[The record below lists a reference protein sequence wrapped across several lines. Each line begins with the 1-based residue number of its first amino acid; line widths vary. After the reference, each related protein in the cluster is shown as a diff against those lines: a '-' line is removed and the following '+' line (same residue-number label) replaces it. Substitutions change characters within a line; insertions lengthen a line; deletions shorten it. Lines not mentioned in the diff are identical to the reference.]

1 MKLKIWHKMIIGI
14 ALPSLIAVIGT
25 LTSFEYIN
33 NVTNRQGYVQI
44 ADDLREHVLEVR
56 RNEKN
61 FLLHK
66 NADYYKFFQDATSA
80 LKNLIDKI
88 SSETVEEIG
97 KEDFL
102 LLRKKLEAYSSTAVD
117 LYKNYQV
124 EIDVVETVREEG
136 RKIETLVASKNH
148 AIELSTD
155 FILNLRRLE
164 KNYMLFRDKDSLMRL
179 EGGLLQLKNVTPY
192 CLECVPYIKSVNDLF
207 TIYSKGDV
215 KINDL
220 QTIGTELEDITNVVA
235 NRERQRIGSFL
246 VRTKRLLLI
255 ALLLLCTVGPFFV
268 YKTANYVVAPINRLA
283 EITKRISEGQLDL
296 RAPIRE
302 HDETFSLAIS
312 FNTMLDHLQLTHES
326 LEHSMVLLRDKQA
339 QLVQSEKLA
348 SIGTLASG
356 VAHELN
362 NPLNNIYLASQTLFN
377 EMDPVNS
384 SDIVKE
390 SVKDIYSQTLRVKKI
405 VNNLLEFARE
415 KGPDLKKIN
424 LVNVINKILK
434 QMTASGEMSKVNYKL
449 DVPTAADIEIFADSL
464 LLEQVFINIIS
475 NAIDAMRGEGSL
487 NISVT
492 NEDGSVRID
501 ISDTGVGIPP
511 EVIPRIFDPF
521 FTRKE
526 KGTGLGLAIVYS
538 IIKKHNGDITVQSV
552 PDKGTTF
559 TITIPRQKEIA

>member
-14 ALPSLIAVIGT
+14 AVPSLIAVIGT
-25 LTSFEYIN
+25 MLSFENIN
-33 NVTNRQGYVQI
+33 NVTNRQGHVQI
-44 ADDLREHVLEVR
+44 ADDLRENVLEVR

-66 NADYYKFFQDATSA
+66 DPEYYKFFEDATAVLS
-80 LKNLIDKI
+80 NLIKRI
-88 SSETVEEIG
+88 SPETVEEIG
-97 KEDFL
+97 KEDFF
-102 LLRKKLEAYSSTAVD
+102 LLRKNLETYSSTAAD

-136 RKIETLVASKNH
+136 RKIETLVATKNH
-148 AIELSTD
+148 AMELSTD

-164 KNYMLFRDKDSLMRL
+164 KNYMLFRDKDSLIKL
-179 EGGLLQLKNVTPY
+179 EEGLSQLKNITPF

-207 TIYSKGDV
+207 TIYKKSDA

-220 QTIGTELEDITNVVA
+220 QTVGTSLENITTEIA
-235 NRERQRIGSFL
+235 ERERQRIGSFL
-246 VRTKRLLLI
+246 IRTKRLLLI
-255 ALLLLCTVGPFFV
+255 ALLLLCTVGPLFV
-268 YKTANYVVAPINRLA
+268 YKTADYVVAPINRLA
-283 EITKRISEGQLDL
+283 VITKRISEGQMDL

-302 HDETFSLAIS
+302 HDETFSLALS

-326 LEHSMVLLRDKQA
+326 LEHSMELLRDKQA

-377 EMDPVNS
+377 EMDPDNS
-384 SDIVKE
+384 PDIVKE

-424 LVNVINKILK
+424 LLNVINKILK

-449 DVPTAADIEIFADSL
+449 DISTAEDIEIFADSL
-464 LLEQVFINIIS
+464 LLEQVFINIIG
-475 NAIDAMRGEGSL
+475 NAIDALRGEGSL
-487 NISVT
+487 NITVAIKDS
-492 NEDGSVRID
+492 SVRID
-501 ISDTGVGIPP
+501 VSDTGAGIPP
-511 EVIPRIFDPF
+511 EVISRIFDPF
-521 FTRKE
+521 FTTKE

-559 TITIPRQKEIA
+559 TITLPRQKEIA

>member
-1 MKLKIWHKMIIGI
+1 MIIGI

-25 LTSFEYIN
+25 LLSFENIN

-44 ADDLREHVLEVR
+44 ADDLREHILEVR

-66 NADYYKFFQDATSA
+66 NAEYYNFFQEATSV
-80 LKNLIDKI
+80 LNGLINKI
-88 SSETVEEIG
+88 SPETIEEIG
-97 KEDFL
+97 KEDFF
-102 LLRKKLEAYSSTAVD
+102 LLRKNLEAYSGTAVD
-117 LYKNYQV
+117 LYKNYQI
-124 EIDVVETVREEG
+124 EIDVVETVREKG
-136 RKIETLVASKNH
+136 RKIETLVSTKNH
-148 AIELSTD
+148 AVELSTD

-164 KNYMLFRDKDSLMRL
+164 KNYMLFRDKESLRKL
-179 EGGLLQLKNVTPY
+179 EEGLLQLNNVTPF
-192 CLECVPYIKSVNDLF
+192 CIECAPYIKSVNDLF
-207 TIYSKGDV
+207 SIYSKNDV

-220 QTIGTELEDITNVVA
+220 QTIGTKLEDTTNEIA

-246 VRTKRLLLI
+246 VRTKGLLLI

-268 YKTANYVVAPINRLA
+268 YKTATYVVAPINRLA
-283 EITKRISEGQLDL
+283 VITKKISEGQLNL

-302 HDETFSLAIS
+302 HDETFTLAVS

-326 LEHSMVLLRDKQA
+326 LEHSMELLRDKQA

-377 EMDPVNS
+377 EMDPDHS
-384 SDIVKE
+384 PDIVKE

-424 LVNVINKILK
+424 LLNVINKILK

-449 DVPTAADIEIFADSL
+449 DVPTAEDIEIFADSL
-464 LLEQVFINIIS
+464 LLEQVFINIFS

-487 NISVT
+487 NITVAD
-492 NEDGSVRID
+492 EDHSVRIN
-501 ISDTGVGIPP
+501 ISDTGLGIPP

-552 PDKGTTF
+552 PDKGATF
-559 TITIPRQKEIA
+559 TITLPRHKDIA

>member
-14 ALPSLIAVIGT
+14 AVPSLIAVIGT
-25 LTSFEYIN
+25 LLSFENIN

-44 ADDLREHVLEVR
+44 ADDLRENVLEVR

-66 NADYYKFFQDATSA
+66 NAEYYNFFQEATSV
-80 LKNLIDKI
+80 LNNLINRI
-88 SSETVEEIG
+88 SPDTIEEIG
-97 KEDFL
+97 KDDFS
-102 LLRKKLEAYSSTAVD
+102 LLRKNLETYSGTAVE
-117 LYKNYQV
+117 LYKNYEV

-136 RKIETLVASKNH
+136 RKIETLVATRHH

-164 KNYMLFRDKDSLMRL
+164 KNYMLFRDKDSLMKL
-179 EGGLLQLKNVTPY
+179 EGGLLQLKNITPY
-192 CLECVPYIKSVNDLF
+192 CIECVPYIKSVNDLF
-207 TIYSKGDV
+207 SIYSKSDV

-220 QTIGTELEDITNVVA
+220 QATGTKLEDITNEIA
-235 NRERQRIGSFL
+235 NRERQRIGTFL
-246 VRTKRLLLI
+246 IRTKRLLLI
-255 ALLLLCTVGPFFV
+255 ALLLLCTVGPYFV

-283 EITKRISEGQLDL
+283 EITMRISEGQMEL

-302 HDETFSLAIS
+302 HDETFSLAVS

-326 LEHSMVLLRDKQA
+326 LEHSMELLRDKQA

-377 EMDPVNS
+377 EMDPDKS

-405 VNNLLEFARE
+405 VTNLLEFARE

-434 QMTASGEMSKVNYKL
+434 QMTTSGELSKVNYKL
-449 DVPTAADIEIFADSL
+449 DISTAEDIEIFADSL

-475 NAIDAMRGEGSL
+475 NAIDSMRGEGSL
-487 NISVT
+487 NITIAKKDSLV
-492 NEDGSVRID
+492 SID
-501 ISDTGVGIPP
+501 VSDTGAGIPP
-511 EVIPRIFDPF
+511 EVISRIFDPF
-521 FTRKE
+521 FTTKE

-538 IIKKHNGDITVQSV
+538 IVKKHNGDITVQSA

-559 TITIPRQKEIA
+559 TITLPRQNEFA